1 MPTNKERGLGSEHRR
16 RRAALLPYAYG
27 QTCPYFGRVD
37 ICPGLMQRGEDLDLD
52 HSVPRSLGGT
62 VGDRIAHASCNRSW
76 GNGTRGDRAKP
87 DPGPTP
93 GW

>member
-1 MPTNKERGLGSEHRR
+1 MGLGYDHER

-27 QTCPYFGRVD
+27 KTCPYHGTVPT
-37 ICPGLMQRGEDLDLD
+37 CPGLMRRGDQLDLD
-52 HSVPRSLGGT
+52 HSQPRSRGGT
-62 VGDRIAHASCNRSW
+62 VGDRIVHATCNRAY
-76 GNGTRGDRAKP
+76 GNGTRGRYASA